1 MSLLDRMNYKECKL
15 DKLEVTQ
22 PNVIEN
28 DLLYVTS
35 VLERIDQVIGMT
47 YGPKAGNVA
56 YQVSYNNEGFAY
68 TKDGMTSLEKM
79 CFMHD
84 TDNSILDTV
93 RRTAKKIKD
102 TSGDGSTTATK
113 LIYNL
118 IKFAANDIYEKLPD
132 IQKLRINTPKAIE
145 ILIKLVLEEIDR
157 GAKKQITYQDL
168 RDTAFIALNNNEFLL
183 EPINELVDFMEAN
196 NSPIDDTLV
205 IAIDQ
210 INGDKIKINK
220 KPGFTMKN
228 REFIVSPDIKEF
240 KGVKIIL
247 INDELNPLSAL
258 LVKDLCRFASE
269 NTDNIPILFIAS
281 GVDFTIR
288 ELLREEKMEYLRQKK
303 NWNCDFLELDY
314 LYQDSGKVRE
324 DLAKLTNAQ
333 VVRLHEYSET
343 RINPNEVIESGAII
357 KGNRIDRDDNNRF
370 LKWKVLKTS
379 ETKEKV
385 RVIDGEK
392 VTKEEVTP
400 VWDYDH
406 FRLELYE
413 KMIRNLEGTVLVDI
427 EFRDGLGLVLYPQDG
442 QPKAPGLDEHIARL
456 VANSKSD
463 QAEVSKEAKAR
474 LLSLRD
480 NFYLIGIPNRGV
492 DTDRLWTAYRDAA
505 KSLTSIARYGYHMGG
520 SVSAYLTI
528 LKLEIQ
534 METELQKIEAEKL
547 STMDIDSVRK
557 TRLREETYSTARYIL
572 GLLNN
577 AYSVLIKSLLPADM
591 TVSGAF
597 KNGYINF
604 RENIF
609 GDTRVISP
617 IETDKV
623 MLEHTLLLF
632 SQIFSSLAIEV
643 ENPTSI
649 IHIKNMNNQIDER
662 LNPKPKEEVEV
673 PSYNPNP
680 MMPPQF
686 AYGIPNMP
694 VMNVIPQ
701 NDPNSA
707 TVITS
712 STSNEGTQEIEL
724 TEKTPEEEHFEE
736 VEKEFRDRIQKEAA
750 LRSLQIFSNNVK
762 VDEST
767 PEGKKVDTTH
777 VIKRIEEG
785 LAPKQLSNKVR
796 IEGYVPTRNI
806 KQLGRLIN
814 EAQRKEQEEQ
824 NKSQLLR

>member
-1 MSLLDRMNYKECKL
+1 
-15 DKLEVTQ
+15 
-22 PNVIEN
+22 
-28 DLLYVTS
+28 
-35 VLERIDQVIGMT
+35 
-47 YGPKAGNVA
+47 
-56 YQVSYNNEGFAY
+56 
-68 TKDGMTSLEKM
+68 
-79 CFMHD
+79 
-84 TDNSILDTV
+84 
-93 RRTAKKIKD
+93 
-102 TSGDGSTTATK
+102 
-113 LIYNL
+113 
-118 IKFAANDIYEKLPD
+118 
-132 IQKLRINTPKAIE
+132 
-145 ILIKLVLEEIDR
+145 
-157 GAKKQITYQDL
+157 
-168 RDTAFIALNNNEFLL
+168 
-183 EPINELVDFMEAN
+183 MEAN

-333 VVRLHEYSET
+333 VVRLHEYTET
-343 RINPNEVIESGAII
+343 RINPNEVIEAGAII

-662 LNPKPKEEVEV
+662 LNPKPIKEEIADI
-673 PSYNPNP
+673 PKYGPYPIIP
-680 MMPPQF
+680 MQGQPIFPGQ
-686 AYGIPNMP
+686 
-694 VMNVIPQ
+694 VITAALS
-701 NDPNSA
+701 NDDPNSA
-707 TVITS
+707 TVVTTNATS
-712 STSNEGTQEIEL
+712 EGTQEIEL
-724 TEKTPEEEHFEE
+724 EEKTPEEEHFEQ

-750 LRSLQIFSNNVK
+750 LRSLQVFSNNVK

-785 LAPKQLSNKVR
+785 LAPKQLNNKVR

>member
-1 MSLLDRMNYKECKL
+1 MSLLDRMNYRESKL

-79 CFMHD
+79 CFIHD

-118 IKFAANDIYEKLPD
+118 IKFAANDIYDKLPD

-145 ILIKLVLEEIDR
+145 ILIKLILEEIDR

-183 EPINELVDFMEAN
+183 EPINELVNFMESN
-196 NSPIDDTLV
+196 SSPIDDTLV

-220 KPGFTMKN
+220 QPGFTMKN

-269 NTDNIPILFIAS
+269 NTNNTPILFVAS

-288 ELLREEKMEYLRQKK
+288 ELLREEKMEYLRQRK

-333 VVRLHEYSET
+333 VIRLHEYTET
-343 RINPNEVIESGAII
+343 RINPNEVVEAGAII

-379 ETKEKV
+379 ETQEKV
-385 RVIDGEK
+385 RLIDGEK

-406 FRLELYE
+406 FKLELYE
-413 KMIRNLEGTVLVDI
+413 KMIKNLEGTILVDI

-534 METELQKIEAEKL
+534 LETELQKIEAEKL
-547 STMDIDSVRK
+547 TTTDIDSVRRN
-557 TRLREETYSTARYIL
+557 RLREETYSTARYIL
-572 GLLNN
+572 GLLND
-577 AYSVLIKSLLPADM
+577 AYGVLIKSLLPEDM
-591 TVSGAF
+591 DVSKAF

-649 IHIKNMNNQIDER
+649 IHIKNMCNQIDDR
-662 LNPKPKEEVEV
+662 LNPKPVVEEEVTN
-673 PSYNPNP
+673 NPQP
-680 MMPPQF
+680 IIPPQF
-686 AYGIPNMP
+686 VYGITSAPLP
-694 VMNVIPQ
+694 NVIPLS
-701 NDPNSA
+701 DPNSVE
-707 TVITS
+707 VITKH
-712 STSNEGTQEIEL
+712 EGTQEIEL
-724 TEKTPEEEHFEE
+724 TEKTPEEEHFEK

-750 LRSLQIFSNNVK
+750 LRSLQVFSNNVK

-767 PEGKKVDTTH
+767 PEGKKIDTTG

-785 LAPKQLSNKVR
+785 LAPKQLNDKVR
-796 IEGYVPTRNI
+796 IEGYVPTRNL
-806 KQLGRLIN
+806 KQLGRMIA

>member
-1 MSLLDRMNYKECKL
+1 MSLLDRMNYRESKL

-28 DLLYVTS
+28 DLLYITS

-118 IKFAANDIYEKLPD
+118 IKFAANDIYDKLPD

-145 ILIKLVLEEIDR
+145 ILIKLILEEIDR

-183 EPINELVDFMEAN
+183 EPINELVNFMEAN

-269 NTDNIPILFIAS
+269 NTNDTPILFVAS

-288 ELLREEKMEYLRQKK
+288 ELLREEKMEYLRQRK

-324 DLAKLTNAQ
+324 DLAKL
-333 VVRLHEYSET
+333 
-343 RINPNEVIESGAII
+343 
-357 KGNRIDRDDNNRF
+357 
-370 LKWKVLKTS
+370 
-379 ETKEKV
+379 
-385 RVIDGEK
+385 
-392 VTKEEVTP
+392 EVTP

-406 FRLELYE
+406 FKLELYE
-413 KMIRNLEGTVLVDI
+413 RMIKNLEGTVLVDI

-456 VANSKSD
+456 VANSKSE

-534 METELQKIEAEKL
+534 LETELQKIEAEKL
-547 STMDIDSVRK
+547 TTTDIDSVRRN
-557 TRLREETYSTARYIL
+557 RLREETYSTARYIL
-572 GLLNN
+572 GLLND
-577 AYSVLIKSLLPADM
+577 AYGVLIKSLLPENMD
-591 TVSGAF
+591 VSKAF

-649 IHIKNMNNQIDER
+649 IHIKNMCNQIDDR
-662 LNPKPKEEVEV
+662 LNPKPVVEEEVTN
-673 PSYNPNP
+673 NPQP
-680 MMPPQF
+680 IIPPQF
-686 AYGIPNMP
+686 VYGITSAPLP
-694 VMNVIPQ
+694 NVIPLS
-701 NDPNSA
+701 DPNSVE
-707 TVITS
+707 VITKH
-712 STSNEGTQEIEL
+712 EGTQEIEL
-724 TEKTPEEEHFEE
+724 TEKTPEEEHFEK

-750 LRSLQIFSNNVK
+750 LRSLQVFSNNVK

-767 PEGKKVDTTH
+767 PEGKKIDTTG

-785 LAPKQLSNKVR
+785 LAPKQLNDKVR

-806 KQLGRLIN
+806 KQLGRMIA

>member
-1 MSLLDRMNYKECKL
+1 MSLLDRMNYRESKL

-28 DLLYVTS
+28 DLLYITS

-118 IKFAANDIYEKLPD
+118 IKFAANDIYDKLPD

-145 ILIKLVLEEIDR
+145 ILIKLILEEIDR

-183 EPINELVDFMEAN
+183 EPINELVNFMEAN

-269 NTDNIPILFIAS
+269 NTNDTPILFVAS

-288 ELLREEKMEYLRQKK
+288 ELLREEKMEYLRQRK

-333 VVRLHEYSET
+333 VVRLHEYTET
-343 RINPNEVIESGAII
+343 RINPNEVVEAGAII

-379 ETKEKV
+379 ETQEKV
-385 RVIDGEK
+385 RLIDGEK

-406 FRLELYE
+406 FKLELYE
-413 KMIRNLEGTVLVDI
+413 RMIKNLEGTVLVDI

-456 VANSKSD
+456 VANSKSE

-534 METELQKIEAEKL
+534 LETELQKIEAEKL
-547 STMDIDSVRK
+547 TTTDIDSVRRN
-557 TRLREETYSTARYIL
+557 RLREETYSTARYIL
-572 GLLNN
+572 GLLND
-577 AYSVLIKSLLPADM
+577 AYGVLIKSLLPENMD
-591 TVSGAF
+591 VSKAF

-649 IHIKNMNNQIDER
+649 IHIKNMCNQIDDR
-662 LNPKPKEEVEV
+662 LNPKPVVEEEVTN
-673 PSYNPNP
+673 NPQP
-680 MMPPQF
+680 IIPPQF
-686 AYGIPNMP
+686 VYGITSAPLP
-694 VMNVIPQ
+694 NVIPLS
-701 NDPNSA
+701 DPNSVE
-707 TVITS
+707 VITKH
-712 STSNEGTQEIEL
+712 EGTQEIEL
-724 TEKTPEEEHFEE
+724 TEKTPEEEHFEK

-750 LRSLQIFSNNVK
+750 LRSLQVFSNNVK

-767 PEGKKVDTTH
+767 PEGKKIDTTG

-785 LAPKQLSNKVR
+785 LAPKQLNDKVR

-806 KQLGRLIN
+806 KQLGRMIA

>member
-1 MSLLDRMNYKECKL
+1 MSLLDRMNYRESKL

-28 DLLYVTS
+28 DLLYITS

-47 YGPKAGNVA
+47 YGPKAGNVD
-56 YQVSYNNEGFAY
+56 YQVSYNKEGFAY

-118 IKFAANDIYEKLPD
+118 IKFAANDIYDKLPD

-145 ILIKLVLEEIDR
+145 ILIKLILEEIDR

-183 EPINELVDFMEAN
+183 EPINELVNFMEAN
-196 NSPIDDTLV
+196 GSPIDDTLV

-269 NTDNIPILFIAS
+269 NTNNVPILFVAS

-288 ELLREEKMEYLRQKK
+288 ELLREEKMEYLRQRK

-333 VVRLHEYSET
+333 VVRLHEYI
-343 RINPNEVIESGAII
+343 INPNEVVEAGSII

-385 RVIDGEK
+385 RLIDGEK

-400 VWDYDH
+400 LWDYDH
-406 FRLELYE
+406 FKLELYE
-413 KMIRNLEGTVLVDI
+413 KMIKNLEGTVLVDI
-427 EFRDGLGLVLYPQDG
+427 EFRDGLGLVLYPQAG

-534 METELQKIEAEKL
+534 LETELQKIEAEKL
-547 STMDIDSVRK
+547 TTTDIDSVRRN
-557 TRLREETYSTARYIL
+557 RLREETYSTARYIL

-649 IHIKNMNNQIDER
+649 IHIKNMCNQIDDR
-662 LNPKPKEEVEV
+662 LNPKPVVEEEVTN
-673 PSYNPNP
+673 NPQP

-686 AYGIPNMP
+686 VYGIPNVP
-694 VMNVIPQ
+694 LPNVIPLS
-701 NDPNSA
+701 DPNSVE
-707 TVITS
+707 VITK
-712 STSNEGTQEIEL
+712 NEGTQEIEL
-724 TEKTPEEEHFEE
+724 QEKTPEEEHFEK

-750 LRSLQIFSNNVK
+750 LRSLQVFSNNVK

-767 PEGKKVDTTH
+767 PEGKKIDTTG

-785 LAPKQLSNKVR
+785 LAPKQLNDKVR

-806 KQLGRLIN
+806 KQLGRMIA

>member
-1 MSLLDRMNYKECKL
+1 MSLLDRMNYRESKL

-79 CFMHD
+79 CFIHD

-118 IKFAANDIYEKLPD
+118 IKFAANDIYDKLPD

-145 ILIKLVLEEIDR
+145 ILIKLILEEIDR

-183 EPINELVDFMEAN
+183 EPINELVNFMESN
-196 NSPIDDTLV
+196 SSPIDDTLV

-269 NTDNIPILFIAS
+269 NTNNTPILFVAS

-288 ELLREEKMEYLRQKK
+288 ELLREEKMEYLRQRK

-333 VVRLHEYSET
+333 VIRLHEYTET
-343 RINPNEVIESGAII
+343 RINPNEVVEAGAII

-379 ETKEKV
+379 ETQEKV
-385 RVIDGEK
+385 RLIDGEK

-406 FRLELYE
+406 FKLELYE
-413 KMIRNLEGTVLVDI
+413 KMIKNLEGTILVDI

-534 METELQKIEAEKL
+534 LETELQKIEAEKL
-547 STMDIDSVRK
+547 TTTDIDSVRRN
-557 TRLREETYSTARYIL
+557 RLREETYSTARYIL
-572 GLLNN
+572 GLLND
-577 AYSVLIKSLLPADM
+577 AYGVLIKSLLPEDM
-591 TVSGAF
+591 DVSKAF

-649 IHIKNMNNQIDER
+649 IHIKNMCNQIDDR
-662 LNPKPKEEVEV
+662 LNPKPVVEEEVTN
-673 PSYNPNP
+673 NPQP
-680 MMPPQF
+680 IIPPQF
-686 AYGIPNMP
+686 VYGITSAPLP
-694 VMNVIPQ
+694 NVIPLS
-701 NDPNSA
+701 DPNSVE
-707 TVITS
+707 VITKH
-712 STSNEGTQEIEL
+712 EGTQEIEL
-724 TEKTPEEEHFEE
+724 TEKTPEEEHFEK

-750 LRSLQIFSNNVK
+750 LRSLQVFSNNVK

-767 PEGKKVDTTH
+767 PEGKKIDTTG

-785 LAPKQLSNKVR
+785 LAPKQLNDKVR

-806 KQLGRLIN
+806 KQLGRMIA

>member
-1 MSLLDRMNYKECKL
+1 MSLLDRMNYRESKL

-28 DLLYVTS
+28 DLLYITS

-118 IKFAANDIYEKLPD
+118 IKFAANDIYDKLPD

-145 ILIKLVLEEIDR
+145 ILIKLILEEIDR

-183 EPINELVDFMEAN
+183 EPINELVNFMEAN

-269 NTDNIPILFIAS
+269 NTNDTPILFVAS

-288 ELLREEKMEYLRQKK
+288 ELLREEKMEYLRQRK

-333 VVRLHEYSET
+333 VVRLHEYTET
-343 RINPNEVIESGAII
+343 RINTNEVVEAGAII

-379 ETKEKV
+379 ETQEKV
-385 RVIDGEK
+385 RLIDGEK

-406 FRLELYE
+406 FKLELYE
-413 KMIRNLEGTVLVDI
+413 RMIKNLEGTVLVDI

-456 VANSKSD
+456 VANSKSE

-534 METELQKIEAEKL
+534 LETELQKIEAEKL
-547 STMDIDSVRK
+547 TTTDIDSVRRN
-557 TRLREETYSTARYIL
+557 RLREETYSTARYIL
-572 GLLNN
+572 GLLND
-577 AYSVLIKSLLPADM
+577 AYGVLIKSLLPENMD
-591 TVSGAF
+591 VSKAF

-649 IHIKNMNNQIDER
+649 IHIKNMCNEIDDR
-662 LNPKPKEEVEV
+662 LNPKPVVEEEVTN
-673 PSYNPNP
+673 NPQP
-680 MMPPQF
+680 IIPPQF
-686 AYGIPNMP
+686 VYGITSAPLP
-694 VMNVIPQ
+694 NVIPLS
-701 NDPNSA
+701 DPNSVE
-707 TVITS
+707 VITKH
-712 STSNEGTQEIEL
+712 EGTQEIEL
-724 TEKTPEEEHFEE
+724 TEKTPEEEHFEK

-750 LRSLQIFSNNVK
+750 LRSLQVFSNNVK

-767 PEGKKVDTTH
+767 PEGKKIDTTG

-785 LAPKQLSNKVR
+785 LAPKQLNDKVR

-806 KQLGRLIN
+806 KQLGRMIA